1 MQNIARKTL
10 NRALGIDEQEQ
21 EVKKT
26 LLNLLGEPFP
36 SVVHK
41 MRILLPQKDV
51 KTNEDMSA
59 VMARISDLV
68 AQELGLSEVF
78 DVVHNY
84 PMPKNKGMKGSE
96 NVPPTK
102 HVLYYSIDSWFTY
115 GDLGSLRL
123 IVQEVAL
130 AATYHRLQEVNIEI
144 DNQPYPISAKNFI
157 SP

>member
-10 NRALGIDEQEQ
+10 NKALGINEQEL
-21 EVKKT
+21 EVKRVM
-26 LLNLLGEPFP
+26 LDLFGDPFP

-41 MRILLPQKDV
+41 LRILLPQKDI
-51 KTNEDMSA
+51 KTNTDMSM

-84 PMPKNKGMKGSE
+84 PTPKNKANKGTD
-96 NVPPTK
+96 NVAPTR
-102 HVLYYSIDSWFTY
+102 HVMYYSIESWFTY
-115 GDLGSLRL
+115 GDLDSLRT
-123 IVQEVAL
+123 IAQEVAL
-130 AATYHRLQEVNIEI
+130 AATYHRLDAVNVEI
-144 DNQPYPISAKNFI
+144 DGQPYPISSKNLV